1 MDGNPSTVGTS
12 LLERR
17 PAEVFSAGI
26 GSATGAL
33 FVIVGAFVQIPDQ
46 VPSATMILVSWIA
59 ALVTTWVE
67 YRRRSRQAP
76 RRRKGG
82 EAT

>member
-1 MDGNPSTVGTS
+1 MNDQLGGQG
-12 LLERR
+12 LLDRR

-26 GSATGAL
+26 GSATGAI
-33 FVIVGAFVQIPDQ
+33 FVIVGAFVPIPDQ

-67 YRRRSRQAP
+67 HRRGRA
-76 RRRKGG
+76 
-82 EAT
+82 ETA